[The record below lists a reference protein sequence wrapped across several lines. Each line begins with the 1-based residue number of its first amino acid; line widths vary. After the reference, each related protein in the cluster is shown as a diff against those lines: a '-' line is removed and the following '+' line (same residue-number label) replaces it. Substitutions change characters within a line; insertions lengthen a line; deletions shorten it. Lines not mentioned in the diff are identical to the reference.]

1 MGDVRR
7 KHNLYSRP
15 KKLFDKARIEAENLI
30 VESFGL
36 KSKREIWKAQ
46 AKIARLRSQ
55 AKRLIPKEES
65 AKREFY
71 AKLNKMGLNI
81 TSIADV
87 LGLKTENWL
96 ERRLQTIVFRKGIA
110 KTAKEA
116 RQMITHK
123 NILVNGNVVNIP
135 SYMVDRDMESK
146 ITKKVKGEKA

>member
-7 KHNLYSRP
+7 KHNKYKRP

-30 VESFGL
+30 VEKYGL
-36 KSKREIWKAQ
+36 KSKREIWKAE
-46 AKIARLRSQ
+46 AKISGLRNQ
-55 AKRLIPKEES
+55 AKRLIPREEN

-71 AKLNKMGLNI
+71 GKLNKMGLNI
-81 TSIADV
+81 VSIADV

-96 ERRLQTIVFRKGIA
+96 ERRLQTLVFTKGIA

-135 SYMVDRDMESK
+135 SFIVDKEMESK
-146 ITKKVKGEKA
+146 ISRKVKGGNA